1 VAVLA
6 VVAGL
11 IADNDAFWGAAAFA
25 LSTAVA
31 GLVAYAADKL
41 NVFSQTAALL
51 GRSAGE
57 AGAPAKESGATTERL
72 RGQVA
77 FEMSAETQ
85 GLAAFTS
92 DTSTETRAIVEHLFL
107 TAAHYRHPEAARRL
121 GQLCADRSAGTHAAQ
136 SQRHAEECLVKAS
149 AWGSLLAAYNLGAL
163 HATTGSPL
171 HSSDWWLALA
181 ERADVPVAAYVAGR
195 LSSDE
200 AGVGAHALPTPG
212 PTGSEKDFL
221 PPVSVPMP
229 LL

>member
-1 VAVLA
+1 VLALVAVLA

-25 LSTAVA
+25 FSTAVA

-77 FEMSAETQ
+77 FEMGAETQ

-121 GQLCADRSAGTHAAQ
+121 AGPFLIGAQ
-136 SQRHAEECLVKAS
+136 S
-149 AWGSLLAAYNLGAL
+149 G
-163 HATTGSPL
+163 
-171 HSSDWWLALA
+171 D
-181 ERADVPVAAYVAGR
+181 
-195 LSSDE
+195 
-200 AGVGAHALPTPG
+200 
-212 PTGSEKDFL
+212 
-221 PPVSVPMP
+221 
-229 LL
+229 